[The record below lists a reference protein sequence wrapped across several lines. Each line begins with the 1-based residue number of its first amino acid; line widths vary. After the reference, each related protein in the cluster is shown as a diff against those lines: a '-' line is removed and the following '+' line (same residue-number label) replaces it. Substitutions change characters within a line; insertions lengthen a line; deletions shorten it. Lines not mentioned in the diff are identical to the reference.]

1 MKEDQVGRACKSCGV
16 GRLEIVDCKATSLV
30 FKNSSGQVVKFE
42 HTGGASESSRRD

>member
-1 MKEDQVGRACKSCGV
+1 MKKDQVGRACKSCGV

-42 HTGGASESSRRD
+42 HIGGAAQSDRRN